1 MKQRKWDGLFK
12 SNSND
17 CPKKRRK
24 EVENNSYNFLKVRDD
39 HEPFKFFKVEDKFI
53 NPNLHRGDKR
63 HLID

>member
-1 MKQRKWDGLFK
+1 M
-12 SNSND
+12 
-17 CPKKRRK
+17 
-24 EVENNSYNFLKVRDD
+24 ENNSYNFLKVRDD